1 MERGNGRCAKGAST
15 LLFPS
20 DYVVI
25 DIETTGLSPYSD
37 AIIELSALKVEG
49 YSVTSSFSSLVNP
62 LFRISPF
69 ITQLTGI
76 TNGMLLSALPIESVL
91 PRFLDYVGSSH
102 IVGHNVNFDINF
114 IYDNSVRL
122 FASPF
127 SNDFTDTMRLS
138 RAVLGTLPHHRLSD
152 LSAYYGVSYEGAHRA
167 LQDCRITHECFLRLR
182 DDITSSY
189 GCIEKFQESRRR

>member
-1 MERGNGRCAKGAST
+1 
-15 LLFPS
+15 
-20 DYVVI
+20 
-25 DIETTGLSPYSD
+25 
-37 AIIELSALKVEG
+37 
-49 YSVTSSFSSLVNP
+49 
-62 LFRISPF
+62 
-69 ITQLTGI
+69 
-76 TNGMLLSALPIESVL
+76 MLLSALPIESVL

-152 LSAYYGVSYEGAHRA
+152 LSSHYGVSYEGAHRA